1 MEKFNAVMDK
11 EYAFETKHKAKH
23 YKKMQKKM
31 LDRAIQEHKKGNMLL
46 EKDYLANGT
55 THLDEIKKEGKK

>member
-1 MEKFNAVMDK
+1 MDK
-11 EYAFETKHKAKH
+11 EYAFETKHKAEY

-46 EKDYLANGT
+46 EKDYLALAEQYAKGYSY
-55 THLDEIKKEGKK
+55 EKSKK